1 MINLPY
7 SLQVIQPLKE
17 LFLQDNFQAIPDI
30 KLKPNTDISLITSN
44 VASLAISTSPNTDFS
59 TQVSDIFD
67 SIAEYFQDGRN
78 LLRLQTIE
86 YTSKA
91 FAEILEMS
99 YSILNDTIAPT
110 VDLIRKDIE
119 ERYITLMTREKAEGL
134 ITSVVV
140 EPHEN
145 DYTFVNWGEL
155 SSPVLQNEIIDNAC
169 FNANIASP
177 SLSPLCLAY
186 IARKANFVADFKQI
200 VIPEAV
206 SATIIE
212 KLKTIVSNIDGVHE
226 DVVNLAWSIFT
237 NKFEYD
243 NFCRRIGDKFLRTR
257 DMVSNCTELMA
268 TVKSITAMITPVKNV
283 ASEDLAVNTL
293 EDLVSN
299 ITVVSKTIYA
309 IQYWLLIAK
318 ELKYKNKL
326 ILSPNTINGETYQ
339 DFVSEGKSIADI
351 HNYLKAFHLDTTL
364 PLDGIS
370 IDTVKNANVEER
382 LEKSSSKL
390 RSNAVFITSKCLI
403 GAYEYGV
410 TKFIRNGAMT
420 EIFPHS
426 DEPLFI
432 SRFVKRAM
440 ERASFLGGKVANL
453 DKVLYDLII
462 GEFYKDSL
470 ISSMYKYLG
479 TGFDNLI
486 DNEAT
491 DITDDRIVE
500 NQCDSVIDLLVDYLF
515 TQIVEP
521 SNK

>member
-1 MINLPY
+1 M
-7 SLQVIQPLKE
+7 IQPLKE

-30 KLKPNTDISLITSN
+30 QLKPNTDLSLITSN
-44 VASLAISTSPNTDFS
+44 VASLAISTSPNTDFK

-67 SIAEYFQDGRN
+67 SIGEYFQDGRN
-78 LLRLQTIE
+78 ILRLQTIE
-86 YTSKA
+86 YTSKS
-91 FAEILEMS
+91 FAEILESS
-99 YSILNDTIAPT
+99 YSILNDTITPA

-119 ERYITLMTREKAEGL
+119 ARYIELMKREKAEGL
-134 ITSVVV
+134 ITTAVV

-145 DYTFVNWGEL
+145 DYTFINWGDL
-155 SSPVLQNEIIDNAC
+155 SSPALQNEIVDNAC
-169 FNANIASP
+169 FNANISTP

-186 IARKANFVADFKQI
+186 IARKVNFVSEFKGLS
-200 VIPEAV
+200 IPENV

-212 KLKTIVSNIDGVHE
+212 KLKAIAENIEGIHTDAVTQ
-226 DVVNLAWSIFT
+226 AWNIFT
-237 NKFEYD
+237 NKLDYD

-257 DMVSNCTELMA
+257 DMVSNCTEFMA
-268 TVKSITAMITPVKNV
+268 TVKSITSMMVPVKNV
-283 ASEDLAVNTL
+283 ASEDLSANSMQ
-293 EDLVSN
+293 DLVDN
-299 ITVVSKTIYA
+299 IAVVSKTIYA

-318 ELKYKNKL
+318 EQKFKNKL
-326 ILSPNTINGETYQ
+326 ILSPNTLNGETYQ
-339 DFVSEGKSIADI
+339 DFVSDGKSITDV

-364 PLDGIS
+364 PLDGIHV
-370 IDTVKNANVEER
+370 DTVKNANVDER

-390 RSNAVFITSKCLI
+390 RANALFITSKCLI

-410 TKFIRNGAMT
+410 TKFIRDGAMT
-420 EIFPHS
+420 VIFPHS
-426 DEPLFI
+426 EEPMFI
-432 SRFVKRAM
+432 ARFVKRAM

-470 ISSMYKYLG
+470 IATMYKYLG

-500 NQCDSVIDLLVDYLF
+500 NQCDSIVDLLVDYMF
-515 TQIVEP
+515 KQIVEP
-521 SNK
+521 STK